1 MVRWPNSARVLH
13 HIDERDARKR
23 TSRTGRI
30 FSTPRP
36 PAHLAAL
43 KRKMSAKASDVRT
56 LMKALLSEPS
66 AEGLAQIEA
75 AKAALLPPTTALLQA
90 ERISSSPAQDPDD
103 DIDIP
108 F

>member
-1 MVRWPNSARVLH
+1 MVRWPNSARVLLN
-13 HIDERDARKR
+13 IEAWDNKKR
-23 TSRTGRI
+23 RPSTGRA
-30 FSTPRP
+30 SKPRT

-43 KRKMSAKASDVRT
+43 KRKMSAEASDVRT
-56 LMKALLSEPS
+56 LMKALLSDPS

-75 AKAALLPPTTALLQA
+75 AKAALLPPITALLQA
-90 ERISSSPAQDPDD
+90 ERISSSPVQDPDA